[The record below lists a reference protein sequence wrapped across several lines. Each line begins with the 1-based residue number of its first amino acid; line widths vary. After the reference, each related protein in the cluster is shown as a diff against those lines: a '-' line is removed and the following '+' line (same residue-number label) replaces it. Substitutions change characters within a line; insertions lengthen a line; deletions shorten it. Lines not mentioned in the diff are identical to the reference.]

1 MQHPYS
7 RVATLK
13 IPTSK
18 FTLQR
23 HKELLT
29 QYPNSESE
37 TLNKGYLNTK
47 NNLMKHL
54 MYRSGKASIWPYTTK
69 ITSCNSGSHLMQH
82 DGRNA
87 FFSSA
92 DATSKSIYRLG
103 MTIRALASASTIG
116 TCLHPTTKIDTI
128 LLGIEL
134 VSTQLI
140 PYCKGRASPRQ
151 NLVPNHQ
158 VNLIIAQIMVFEL
171 IAT

>member
-1 MQHPYS
+1 
-7 RVATLK
+7 
-13 IPTSK
+13 
-18 FTLQR
+18 
-23 HKELLT
+23 
-29 QYPNSESE
+29 
-37 TLNKGYLNTK
+37 
-47 NNLMKHL
+47 
-54 MYRSGKASIWPYTTK
+54 
-69 ITSCNSGSHLMQH
+69 MQH

-92 DATSKSIYRLG
+92 DAASKSIYRLG

>member
-47 NNLMKHL
+47 NNLMQHL
-54 MYRSGKASIWPYTTK
+54 MYRSGKASIRPYTTK

-103 MTIRALASASTIG
+103 MTIRALEVAFASTIG

-140 PYCKGRASPRQ
+140 TYFKG
-151 NLVPNHQ
+151 
-158 VNLIIAQIMVFEL
+158 
-171 IAT
+171 